1 MGYILFAGIIS
12 YLFGCLHGSQ
22 IVGKIKKV
30 DIKNAGVKNAGASN
44 TTILLGWKYGIIVA
58 LIDIL
63 KAVIPV
69 VVIQMIASHY
79 GVTKEVMNTL
89 VYLVG
94 FLVVIGHIYP
104 VTMKFNGGKGT
115 ASMVGVL
122 LAIDWKLVLIGIITL
137 VLITLISDYLVVGV
151 IAMYAAFVITTIIFD
166 FGTYSILIAILLTL
180 LSVYK
185 HLENYRRIANK
196 TERTI
201 SSMIKKKKSA

>member
-1 MGYILFAGIIS
+1 MAYVLLAVIIS

-22 IVGKIKKV
+22 MVGKMKKV

-69 VVIQMIASHY
+69 VTIQIIGSHY
-79 GVTKEVMNTL
+79 GLTKESMNTL
-89 VYLVG
+89 VYFVG
-94 FLVVIGHIYP
+94 FIVVIGHIYP
-104 VTMKFNGGKGT
+104 VTMKFSGGKGT

-122 LAIDWKLVLIGIITL
+122 LAIDWKLAVIGIITL

-151 IAMYAAFVITTIIFD
+151 IAMYAAFIITTVLFD
-166 FGTYSILIAILLTL
+166 YGTYSILIAILLTL

-185 HLENYRRIANK
+185 HLENYHRIVNK

-201 SSMIKKKKSA
+201 SSMMKKGKSA